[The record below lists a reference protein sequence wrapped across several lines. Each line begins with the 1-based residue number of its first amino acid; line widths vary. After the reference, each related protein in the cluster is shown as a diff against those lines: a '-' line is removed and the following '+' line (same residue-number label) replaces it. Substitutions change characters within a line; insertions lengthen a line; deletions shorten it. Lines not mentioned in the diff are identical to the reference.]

1 MKKKEKDD
9 VMGEDVSSLPEAKS
23 MPCFSAFASRANL
36 RHSTM
41 REPSL
46 RLTASVV
53 LSAADKKCG
62 RASDIFLQMYQ
73 MQQAVEDVL
82 SASYYLTWKTDFNGG
97 SLSIPGA
104 RSLVQGQ
111 PIRIGDDSRLLQHEY
126 DKQSSQGEG
135 YLTPTAQTE
144 S

>member
-9 VMGEDVSSLPEAKS
+9 VIGEDVSSLPEAKS
-23 MPCFSAFASRANL
+23 MLCCRAFASQANL

-62 RASDIFLQMYQ
+62 RASDVLLQMYQ
-73 MQQAVEDVL
+73 MQQAVEDIL
-82 SASYYLTWKTDFNGG
+82 SARYYLTWKTDFSGG

-104 RSLVQGQ
+104 RSLDQG
-111 PIRIGDDSRLLQHEY
+111 
-126 DKQSSQGEG
+126 
-135 YLTPTAQTE
+135 
-144 S
+144 